1 MNEAFGT
8 VPTPQD
14 PPALALRISAIWRDV
29 LRLGGDAPPDATFLE
44 LQGQSISAVR
54 IAGRIEEELGIEVD
68 AAVLFEDPDLPT
80 FINLVMTR
88 ARSGH

>member
-1 MNEAFGT
+1 MNEALGT
-8 VPTPQD
+8 APTPQD
-14 PPALALRISAIWRDV
+14 PPALESRIGAIWRDV
-29 LRLGGDAPPDATFLE
+29 LGVRDDSPPDATFLE

-80 FINLVMTR
+80 FIDLVMRR
-88 ARSGH
+88 ARSGQ